1 MAEEFANMEMSSDGV
16 DPSAYNVD
24 LTNPAVA
31 MAIASGQAPAPAP
44 KFVPKNDYAQAFQA
58 SNDQIMHDV
67 FSAGIPQTPLE
78 KLNTPVG
85 PKTSYAGEDIDIYRY
100 QENFESRGFN
110 PFDPANY
117 ERWTEREDWGSA
129 LGKGFDSF
137 GTRFGNTF
145 SDYWKDYG
153 RMFDALVNWDSSLL
167 QPDEDQMLTLNYEEH
182 KESMKNYVFIP
193 PEQDDDI
200 FSKRSVSEFIGNA
213 GFALGTFAGLGIEL
227 VADALI
233 TIGTAGGGIG
243 TFGATLGRFGAKM
256 GLKTA
261 AKVGAKEVAEQGI
274 KQFGFRTAMGD
285 FAKGYNM
292 ADNSADALKSSA
304 KIKQAEELANATK
317 IGGVKDSLKA
327 QLNEVW
333 EVYSLNIGNIMK
345 SRSFG
350 DFALQ
355 AGKAIPVVG
364 TGVRYGE
371 KIVAGAKGGMSG
383 FALAGIGAR
392 GFRRMAQEFNM
403 SSTEAAFEGIS
414 TYGDTLDKMVNQYRA
429 DHEGENPPPEELAK
443 MQDIATKASFSNY
456 QTNFAILAATNRWQF
471 GALFN
476 KFSASNV
483 WMKEIL
489 EEGAEKT
496 LGVNRVFKSAI
507 TEAKLYEKGFF
518 GTYGLAGQIAKD
530 FGKKQAA
537 YELGKAFMKDFARFE
552 ILEGLQENIQESSNI
567 AWKNYYAGMYN
578 GTKYTLAE
586 AFGEGLGEQWSK
598 QGLKTFLQGA
608 LTGSMIRI
616 PSALGSKTIEAA
628 QKRAMA
634 AQYKSDPTQNPFTK
648 AESQRKQDINLVNDL
663 LQQMGARKFKES
675 VINFNTQA
683 NASLKMS
690 EAAAKNDEYE
700 WMNAKDNSVLAG
712 ALAANRLGMTGVYT
726 AAIREMG
733 KEMTNEEFKAQFGVD
748 LADTKYATASEFA
761 DKMAKDVA
769 KYSGTIDKVRKKA
782 KNMVDPLMYE
792 MGTKERMVA
801 TMLYNAQEEAIRII
815 ALNQMKAMRA
825 SERAEAISKEVM
837 GIKSLANS
845 SEYIL
850 RVMTNPE
857 NFRGET
863 GNIMAE
869 IKILEESMNQPGI
882 DAKTK
887 TQTAERIKLK
897 NQELDLLQK
906 WESFWS
912 SRDVLIERED
922 ASGKKVTIKKSVPD
936 TFVGKSIKG
945 KIVETNHEGEEVAEH
960 DTEYDLYNDEVVQTF
975 KDLVNLRNKQAG
987 INAQIS
993 EADARDA
1000 VKKIVDFTRLDQDA
1014 KDYMKSVDALF
1025 NPKYYQQTL
1034 ERIADGEFKAE
1045 LLEFVHTIDMRIM
1058 KAGFDLGV
1066 NTGTFDPKE
1075 LFNIVKEITDAVRE
1089 SDGYKNLILLAVDE
1103 KLGYQH
1109 WKVATDAIKDVEK
1122 VLTAKLAEIEAR
1134 LNPGSVEDLSD
1145 DEYAQFKKDGTVSDV
1160 TKMTIARKIFNEQDL
1175 GKRQQEVYEKFKDEI
1190 DAIVND
1196 LLSKVND
1203 KRKGRGKT
1211 YSRKPNFKKSGEIER
1226 LMKQNDDRVSE
1237 DIIEY
1242 YGVEDQEVVPLKEF
1256 VQKAI
1261 DNPYTHPV
1269 VKAALEGFVPYIK
1282 DGQTFKMDSKLTWA
1296 PGYYS
1301 TNDDQIVM
1309 DPAIAD
1315 IGWPFEAVLL
1325 HELVHAMTSRELFY
1339 SPDGFFAQEVE
1350 RLFEQTKETLRAQGI
1365 EVEDATGKSL
1375 MYGLT
1380 NVHEFLAEAYT
1391 APAFQKLLQSVP
1403 SEGGRSTWDNFIEAL
1418 FKFLQKAFNIKM
1430 QRSVL
1435 DDLFQLVENHIN
1447 NSPAAYAQQKLIEA
1461 GMSPSDFTELAMTP
1475 NEILD
1480 LALREGVVTLD
1491 ELRQLKSK
1499 DQDTIPDDVYD
1510 AFVETGDVAPEI
1522 IQDIAEKIANGK
1534 QLSSREESIRQA
1546 KSTDVEDALQNL
1558 KANDIPVDTD
1568 GLPNYTVEEI
1578 ENEGFTARVG
1588 DDYLLKHSDGTP
1600 MFFQTA
1606 DDLHAHIQRQYNTT
1620 ETNTGSEKAD
1630 DANDAQDP
1638 AAENI
1643 PDQTDIIAQSL
1654 GLSVK
1659 NIQST
1664 PTEEDQTPPFS
1675 IEGDEASGYT
1685 VVTKDGTRFPEQFA
1699 TREAAEEF
1707 LKGRLD
1713 VRSDVEFG
1721 MEFMGDLSEFEEPS
1735 HLLDRFV
1742 TRARQ
1747 SMTRF
1752 NKVNNTAFETIE
1764 DYAATPEGADTLDM
1778 IKESVLTNLPL
1789 DKVKQRRKK
1798 DKKEQEAS
1806 QTQPKL
1812 FDTTSSV
1819 TTTGPAVT
1827 MNTLEKLR
1835 NIALESLGK
1844 TAPAEQA
1851 EQLEKTEKMTKF
1863 VEGVP
1868 SSKVTDQDIYNDLR
1882 NILGCS

>member
-1 MAEEFANMEMSSDGV
+1 MAEEFANMEMGADGV

-44 KFVPKNDYAQAFQA
+44 KVIPKNDYAQAFQA
-58 SNDQIMHDV
+58 SNDKIMYDV
-67 FSAGIPQTPLE
+67 FSAGVPQTALE
-78 KLNTPVG
+78 KLNAPVG
-85 PKTSYAGEDIDIYRY
+85 PKTSYAGPDIDIYRY

-167 QPDEDQMLTLNYEEH
+167 QPDEDQMLTLDYEEH

-193 PEQDDDI
+193 PDQDDDI

-213 GFALGTFAGLGIEL
+213 GFALGTFAGFGIEL

-243 TFGATLGRFGAKM
+243 TFGATIGRFGAKM
-256 GLKTA
+256 GLKTGVKTA
-261 AKVGAKEVAEQGI
+261 VKAGAKEAAEQGI
-274 KQFGFRTAMGD
+274 KQFGFRAAINDM
-285 FAKGYNM
+285 AKGYTM
-292 ADNSADALKSSA
+292 ADNSADALRGSA

-327 QLNEVW
+327 QLKEVW

-355 AGKAIPVVG
+355 AGKALPVVG

-371 KIVAGAKGGMSG
+371 KIAVGAKGGLSA
-383 FALAGIGAR
+383 FTLAGIGAR

-429 DHEGENPPPEELAK
+429 DHDGENPPPEELAK
-443 MQDIATKASFSNY
+443 MQDLATKASFSNY
-456 QTNFAILAATNRWQF
+456 QTNFAILAATNKMQF
-471 GALFN
+471 GSLFN

-489 EEGAEKT
+489 QEGAEKT
-496 LGVNRVFKSAI
+496 LGVNRVFKSAV
-507 TEAKLYEKGFF
+507 TNAKLYEKGFF
-518 GTYGLAGQIAKD
+518 GTYGLTGQIAKD

-537 YELGKAFMKDFARFE
+537 YELGKTFMKDFGRFE
-552 ILEGLQENIQESSNI
+552 ILEGLQENIQESSNS
-567 AWKNYYAGMYN
+567 AWKNYYAGLYN
-578 GTKYTLAE
+578 GTKYTLLE

-616 PSALGSKTIEAA
+616 PSALGSKTIEFA
-628 QKRAMA
+628 QKKAMD
-634 AQYKSDPTQNPFTK
+634 AQYKSDPSQNPFTK
-648 AESQRKQDINLVNDL
+648 AEAQRKQDINLVNDL
-663 LQQMGARKFKES
+663 LQQMGSKKFKETI
-675 VINFNTQA
+675 INFNTQA
-683 NASLKMS
+683 NASVKMS
-690 EAAAKNDEYE
+690 EAAAKNNEYE

-733 KEMTNEEFKAQFGVD
+733 KEMTNEDFKAQFGVD
-748 LADTKYATASEFA
+748 IADTKHATASEFA

-769 KYSGTIDKVRKKA
+769 KYSDMIDKVRKKA
-782 KNMVDPLMYE
+782 KNLVDPLMYE
-792 MGTKERMVA
+792 MGSKERMVA
-801 TMLYNAQEEAIRII
+801 TMLYNAQEEAVRII

-825 SERAEAISKEVM
+825 SERAETISKEIM
-837 GIKSLANS
+837 GIQSLANS

-857 NFRGET
+857 SFRGET

-869 IKILEESMNQPGI
+869 IKILEESLKQEGI

-887 TQTAERIKLK
+887 ANTNERIKLK

-912 SRDVLIERED
+912 TRDVLIERED
-922 ASGKKVTIKKSVPD
+922 AEGKKVSLKKTVPD

-945 KIVETNHEGEEVAEH
+945 KIVETNYEGEEVAEH
-960 DTEYDLYNDEVVQTF
+960 DTEYDLYNDEVVQVF

-987 INAQIS
+987 INTEIS

-1034 ERIADGEFKAE
+1034 ERIADGEFKAD
-1045 LLEFVHTIDMRIM
+1045 LLEFIHTIDLRITS
-1058 KAGFDLGV
+1058 LGLKLGI
-1066 NTGTFDPKE
+1066 NTGMLDAQE
-1075 LFNIVKEITDAVRE
+1075 LFKIVTEITEAVRE
-1089 SDGYKNLILLAVDE
+1089 SDGYKNLIVLAVDE

-1122 VLTAKLAEIEAR
+1122 VLAAKIAEIEAR
-1134 LNPGSVEDLSD
+1134 LNPGSVEDISD

-1160 TKMTIARKIFNEQDL
+1160 TKMTIARKIFNEEDL
-1175 GKRQQEVYEKFKDEI
+1175 GKRQQEVYEAFKDEI
-1190 DAIVND
+1190 DAIVNE
-1196 LLSKVND
+1196 LLQNIKD
-1203 KRKGRGKT
+1203 KRKQRPGKRYDT
-1211 YSRKPNFKKSGEIER
+1211 PPSARMPSQKEL
-1226 LMKQNDDRVSE
+1226 LMKKNDDRMSE

-1242 YGVEDQEVVPLKEF
+1242 YGFEDGKVVPLKQIVELAIENPF
-1256 VQKAI
+1256 V
-1261 DNPYTHPV
+1261 HPL
-1269 VKAALEGFVPYIK
+1269 VKEGLKGFLPFISS
-1282 DGQTFKMDSKLTWA
+1282 GQTFKMNLNMTWA
-1296 PGYYS
+1296 PGTYNG
-1301 TNDDQIVM
+1301 TLDQIEV
-1309 DPAIAD
+1309 DPSLAD
-1315 IGWPFEAVLL
+1315 SGQPWEAVLL
-1325 HELVHAMTSRELFY
+1325 HELVHAMTSRELYY
-1339 SPDGFFAQEVE
+1339 SPDGFFATEVK
-1350 RLFEQTKETLRAQGI
+1350 RLYEQTVQTLEAQGI
-1365 EVEDATGKSL
+1365 EVFDEEGREIL
-1375 MYGLT
+1375 YGFK
-1380 NVHEFLAEAYT
+1380 NVHEFLAEAYSS
-1391 APAFQKLLQSVP
+1391 PALQKMLQSVP
-1403 SEGGRSTWDNFIEAL
+1403 SEGGRSTWDNFVQAL
-1418 FKFLQKAFNIKM
+1418 FEFLKKAFNIKM

-1447 NSPAAYAQQKLIEA
+1447 NSPAAYAQQKLIES
-1461 GMSPSDFTELAMTP
+1461 GMSPADFTELAMTP
-1475 NEILD
+1475 NEIVD

-1491 ELRQLKSK
+1491 ELRNLKSK

-1522 IQDIAEKIANGK
+1522 IQDIAEKIANGEK
-1534 QLSSREESIRQA
+1534 LSSREESIRQA
-1546 KSTDVEDALQNL
+1546 KSTDVEEALQNL
-1558 KANDIPVDTD
+1558 KAGDPALNAE

-1578 ENEGFTARVG
+1578 EGEGFTAVVG
-1588 DDYLLKHSDGTP
+1588 DDYLLKQPDGTP
-1600 MFFQTA
+1600 MMFQTI
-1606 DDLHAHIQRQYNTT
+1606 DDLHAHIERQYNTT
-1620 ETNTGSEKAD
+1620 ETKTGSEKAD
-1630 DANDAQDP
+1630 DVNDT
-1638 AAENI
+1638 
-1643 PDQTDIIAQSL
+1643 PDQTDVIANSL
-1654 GLSVK
+1654 GISVK
-1659 NIQST
+1659 NLQET
-1664 PTEEDQTPPFS
+1664 PTEKEQTPPFS
-1675 IEGDEASGYT
+1675 IEGDENSGYT
-1685 VVTKDGTRFPEQFA
+1685 VVTKDGTKFPEQFA

-1707 LKGRLD
+1707 LNSILD
-1713 VRSDVEFG
+1713 TRTDVEFG
-1721 MEFMGDLSEFEEPS
+1721 MEFMGDLAEFEEPA

-1752 NKVNNTAFETIE
+1752 NKANNTAFETIE
-1764 DYAATPEGADTLDM
+1764 EYAATPEGADALDM

-1789 DKVKQRRKK
+1789 EKVKQRRKK
-1798 DKKEQEAS
+1798 EKKERESLNQ
-1806 QTQPKL
+1806 QPTL
-1812 FDTTSSV
+1812 FDTTSSI
-1819 TTTGPAVT
+1819 TSTGPAVAMT
-1827 MNTLEKLR
+1827 NLEKLR